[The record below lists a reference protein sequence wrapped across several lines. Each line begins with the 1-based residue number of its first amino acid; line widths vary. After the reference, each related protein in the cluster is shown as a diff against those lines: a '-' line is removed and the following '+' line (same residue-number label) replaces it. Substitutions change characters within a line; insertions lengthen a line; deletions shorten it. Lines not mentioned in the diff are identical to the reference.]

1 MEHTRII
8 WAVTNSSYRMKF
20 VIPVGGKSKTRAKQ
34 SLAQLMNSY
43 KEVVDFDWESG
54 SMSTDGK
61 PMLQF
66 NKEYWLPSKD
76 GDSPEIETLDASG
89 PDLSDTEALK
99 YFSDKLKHVS
109 KIPYSRFLYED
120 GGGDFNLAADGM
132 IRDEIKFSKFVK
144 RLRSAF
150 QEILVK
156 PLYLQMCIAYKDLA
170 EDPQFK
176 TQVALRYNRDND
188 FAALKEMEIMER
200 RLDFVSTMR
209 DSLMTTNQET
219 MEEEYYFDMEFLVD
233 RYLQLSP
240 DDIAANAAAKAKT
253 DRKEEEEPEV
263 EDPMGMGI

>member
-1 MEHTRII
+1 
-8 WAVTNSSYRMKF
+8 
-20 VIPVGGKSKTRAKQ
+20 
-34 SLAQLMNSY
+34 
-43 KEVVDFDWESG
+43 
-54 SMSTDGK
+54 
-61 PMLQF
+61 
-66 NKEYWLPSKD
+66 
-76 GDSPEIETLDASG
+76 
-89 PDLSDTEALK
+89 
-99 YFSDKLKHVS
+99 
-109 KIPYSRFLYED
+109 
-120 GGGDFNLAADGM
+120 M

-144 RLRSAF
+144 RLRAAF

-170 EDPQFK
+170 EDPGFK

-240 DDIAANAAAKAKT
+240 DDIAANAAAKKRAEKQ
-253 DRKEEEEPEV
+253 DAEAPEP
-263 EDPMGMGI
+263 EDPMGMGM